1 MTLLIQIRSLFF
13 SFSFGIIFSIIVSF
27 FNNRLYNTRI
37 RYQIINAFLI
47 SIISCL
53 IYFICVKKIN
63 NGIVHTYFILMI
75 ILGFYIEKSFL
86 NINKHIKNLVKK
98 IKIKYNK
105 K

>member
-1 MTLLIQIRSLFF
+1 MALLIQIKSLFF

-27 FNNRLYNTRI
+27 FNNKLYNTRI

-63 NGIVHTYFILMI
+63 NGIVHIYFILMI
-75 ILGFYIEKSFL
+75 ILGFYKEKRFL
-86 NINKHIKNLVKK
+86 NINQHIKNIVKNFK
-98 IKIKYNK
+98 IKHTK